1 MVGVVESR
9 VVVVGSGAGGAAV
22 AGELSR
28 QGVPVLVAEAGPHKT
43 EPLGSHIRNRD
54 TSELGLAP
62 FNDALTEA
70 LVFASGGSGAGPA
83 FEDLKVI
90 HSVGGMFSYWTCNCP
105 IPHPAERAPW
115 IPDEEWDSLL
125 QRVHDLLGVGYDL
138 GAGGAR
144 QERMIAQV
152 GSVAGGREP
161 GREVQRMPVAAQRRA
176 DGLRFSSVDDL
187 LASDSPDDELVV
199 RADMICTEVLH
210 GGGRAMGVR
219 LRPRQ
224 GGDEIEVRAE
234 IVVVATGTVG
244 TPKLLAGS
252 GVDAG
257 PALGANL
264 FDHPAVGSRVVMRP
278 EILADVPE
286 DDPVFTVWIPYTP
299 DRPWHNQICRFPT
312 NPTAIEYNA
321 GPTETADVF
330 TFASMEVLPE
340 NRFEFDFDRLDPFG
354 LPELVGH
361 YRLSAKDYATIA
373 RGLDE
378 HFRIAAEIGN
388 LVDHR
393 WAPTFFG
400 PGWSTHMMGSC
411 RMGAV
416 DDGTSCV
423 DSYGRLWGYD
433 NLYVAGNA
441 VFAVSNA
448 GNPTPM
454 TIAMGLRT
462 AGAIAQR
469 LQ

>member
-1 MVGVVESR
+1 MAEIIETR
-9 VVVVGSGAGGAAV
+9 VAVVGSGAGGAAV

-28 QGVPVLVAEAGPHKT
+28 RGIAVLVAEAGPQKT

-54 TSELGLAP
+54 PTELGLAP
-62 FNDALTEA
+62 FNDALGEA
-70 LVFASGGSGAGPA
+70 LVFASGGAGAGPA
-83 FEDLKVI
+83 FEDMKVI

-105 IPHPAERAPW
+105 MPHPAERAPW
-115 IPDEEWDSLL
+115 IPDHEWDSLL
-125 QRVHDLLGVGYDL
+125 GRTNELLGVGYDF
-138 GAGGAR
+138 GEGGVR
-144 QERMIAQV
+144 QARMIERVQ
-152 GSVAGGREP
+152 GVAGGDEP
-161 GREVQRMPVAAQRRA
+161 GREVQPMPVAAQRGAGR
-176 DGLRFSSVDDL
+176 LRFSSVDDL
-187 LASDSPDDELVV
+187 LATDGQPGELTV
-199 RADMICTEVLH
+199 RADMVCTGVLH
-210 GGGRAMGVR
+210 QGGRATGVR
-219 LRPRQ
+219 LQPAR
-224 GGDEIEVRAE
+224 GGEEIEVRAE
-234 IVVVATGTVG
+234 AVVVAAGTVG

-257 PALGANL
+257 PALGAYL

-278 EILADVPE
+278 EILADVGA
-286 DDPVFTVWIPYTP
+286 DDPVFTVWIPYTS

-312 NPTAIEYNA
+312 NPAAIEYAA

-330 TFASMEVLPE
+330 TFAAMEVLPE
-340 NRFEFDFDRLDPFG
+340 NRFAFDFDRLDPFG
-354 LPELVGH
+354 LPELAGH
-361 YRLSAKDYATIA
+361 YRLSTNDTATIG

-411 RMGAV
+411 RMGGE

-423 DSYGRLWGYD
+423 DPYGKLWGYD

-462 AGAIAQR
+462 AGAIADR

>member
-1 MVGVVESR
+1 MVGVVETR
-9 VVVVGSGAGGAAV
+9 VVVVGCGAGGAAV

-28 QGVPVLVAEAGPHKT
+28 RGVPVLVAEAGPQQT
-43 EPLGSHIRNRD
+43 EAFGSHIRNRD

-70 LVFASGGSGAGPA
+70 LVFASGGAGAGPT

-90 HSVGGMFSYWTCNCP
+90 HSVGGMFSYWMCNCP

-125 QRVHDLLGVGYDL
+125 QRVHHLLGVGYDL
-138 GAGGAR
+138 GAGSAR

-152 GSVAGGREP
+152 GNVAGGREP

-187 LASDSPDDELVV
+187 LASDSQHDEPVV
-199 RADMICTEVLH
+199 RADMICTKVLH
-210 GGGRAMGVR
+210 SGSRAMGVR

-244 TPKLLAGS
+244 TTKLLAGS

-330 TFASMEVLPE
+330 TFSSMEVLPE
-340 NRFEFDFDRLDPFG
+340 NRFEIDFDRLDPFG

-361 YRLSAKDYATIA
+361 YRLSAKDYTTIA
-373 RGLDE
+373 SGLDE

-423 DSYGRLWGYD
+423 DSYCRLWGYD

-441 VFAVSNA
+441 VFSVSNA